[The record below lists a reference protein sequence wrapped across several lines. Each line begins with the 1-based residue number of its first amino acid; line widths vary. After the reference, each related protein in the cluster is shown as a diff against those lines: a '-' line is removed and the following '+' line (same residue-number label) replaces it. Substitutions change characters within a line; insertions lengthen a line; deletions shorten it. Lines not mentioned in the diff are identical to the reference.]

1 MSREMDAYIEELNER
16 KAISEGTE
24 KEIARQHA
32 KKRLT
37 ARERIDLLFDPDT
50 FTEIDTLV
58 TPRYD
63 AYLDGKTSRFGD
75 GVVTGFGLIN
85 GRRAV
90 VASQDATV
98 MGGSLGEMHANKIV
112 KAMRMALKYG
122 CPFISINDSG
132 GARIQEG
139 VDSLGGYARIFDAN
153 CEASGVIPQISL
165 IMGPCAGGAVYS
177 PALTDFVF
185 MTSQSFM
192 FITGPN
198 VVKAVMQEDVSFE
211 ELGGGLMHS
220 QESGVCHFLTGDD
233 QECLDRVRTL
243 LTYLPGNNQ
252 DDPPYIPPLDD
263 PKRLCPELER
273 LVPTDPHKP
282 YDVRQVITS
291 VVDDG
296 RFFEVHQLWAENM
309 VVGFARLNG
318 YVVGIVANQ
327 PLVLAGCIDI
337 KASIKATHFIRICDA
352 YNVPI
357 ITLQDVPGFLPGTAQ
372 EYGGIIRNGARMIYA
387 YSEATVPKL
396 MVILRKSYGGAYCV
410 MSSKGLRGDLL
421 YAWPNAEIAVMG
433 AEGAVNI
440 LFRRDVQAAEDPE
453 ARRQE
458 LVNDY
463 ERNFNNPYNAAARG
477 LIDDVIEPRDTRR
490 ILIKSLEL
498 TLSKRENHVARKHG
512 ISPM

>member
-1 MSREMDAYIEELNER
+1 MSRNMDSYIDELNER
-16 KAISEGTE
+16 KEISRGTE
-24 KEIARQHA
+24 KGIAGQHS

-63 AYLDGKTSRFGD
+63 TYLDGKTSRYGD

-85 GRRAV
+85 GRRV
-90 VASQDATV
+90 FVASQDATV

-112 KAMRMALKYG
+112 KAMQMALKYG

-185 MTSQSFM
+185 MTSKSFM

-198 VVKAVMQEDVSFE
+198 VVKAVMQEDVSLE

-233 QECLDRVRTL
+233 QDCLDRVRTL

-263 PKRLCPELER
+263 PKRLCPELEH

-453 ARRQE
+453 AKRQE

-477 LIDDVIEPRDTRR
+477 LIDDVIEPQDTRR

-498 TLSKRENHVARKHG
+498 TLSKREGHVPRKHG

>member
-1 MSREMDAYIEELNER
+1 MTKDMEFYLRELRER
-16 KAISEGTE
+16 RASALGSE
-24 KEIARQHA
+24 KEIAAQHG
-32 KKRLT
+32 KNRLT
-37 ARERIDLLFDPDT
+37 ARERLDLLFDSNT

-58 TPRYD
+58 VPRHETYPG
-63 AYLDGKTSRFGD
+63 GKGSRPGD
-75 GVVTGFGLIN
+75 GVVTGFGLVN
-85 GRRAV
+85 GRRVFA
-90 VASQDATV
+90 ASQDAAV

-112 KAMRMALKYG
+112 KAMQMALKFG
-122 CPFISINDSG
+122 CPFVAINDSG

-153 CEASGVIPQISL
+153 CEASGVIPQLSV

-185 MTSQSFM
+185 MTENSYM
-192 FITGPN
+192 FITGPD
-198 VVKAVMQEDVSFE
+198 VVRSVMQENVSFE

-220 QESGVCHFLTGDD
+220 AESGVCHFLTGNDSD
-233 QECLDRVRTL
+233 CIDHVRSL
-243 LTYLPGNNQ
+243 LSYLPSNNQ
-252 DDPPYIPPLDD
+252 DDPPYVTPIDD
-263 PKRLCPELER
+263 PERRCPELKEI
-273 LVPTDPHKP
+273 VPTDPSKA
-282 YDVRQVITS
+282 YDVRGVIAS
-291 VVDDG
+291 IVDDG
-296 RFFEVHQLWAENM
+296 GFFEVHQLWAENM

-327 PLVLAGCIDI
+327 PMVLAGCIDI

-352 YNVPI
+352 YNIPI
-357 ITLQDVPGFLPGTAQ
+357 ITLQDVPGFLPGKEQ

-396 MVILRKSYGGAYCV
+396 MIITRKSYGGAYCV

-453 ARRQE
+453 TRRRE
-458 LVNDY
+458 LVDDY
-463 ERNFNNPYNAAARG
+463 QSKFNNPYVAAARG
-477 LIDDVIEPRDTRR
+477 LIDDVIDPADSRR
-490 ILIKSLEL
+490 ILIRSLEVAM
-498 TLSKRENHVARKHG
+498 SKQERHVPRKHG

>member
-1 MSREMDAYIEELNER
+1 MRSRRDITR
-16 KAISEGTE
+16 GTP
-24 KEIARQHA
+24 KEIEGQHA

-37 ARERIDLLFDPDT
+37 ARERIELLFDAGT

-58 TPRYD
+58 TPRTDVYIG
-63 AYLDGKTSRFGD
+63 GKASRYGD
-75 GVVTGFGLIN
+75 GVITGFGLIH
-85 GRRAV
+85 GRRA
-90 VASQDATV
+90 AAAAQDAAV

-112 KAMRMALKYG
+112 KVMRMALEYG
-122 CPFISINDSG
+122 CPFIALNDSG

-153 CEASGVIPQISL
+153 CEASGVIPQLSV

-177 PALTDFVF
+177 PGLTDFIF
-185 MTSQSFM
+185 MTDNSYM
-192 FITGPN
+192 FITGPD
-198 VVKAVMQEDVSFE
+198 VVKAVMHEDLTQE
-211 ELGGGLMHS
+211 ELGGGLVHA
-220 QESGVCHFLTGDD
+220 QESGVCHFLTRDD
-233 QECLDRVRTL
+233 RDCLQRVRTL
-243 LTYLPGNNQ
+243 LTYLPSNNLE
-252 DDPPYIPPLDD
+252 DPPYVTPRDD
-263 PKRLCPELER
+263 PERRCPELEQ

-296 RFFEVHQLWAENM
+296 KFFEVHELWAQNM
-309 VVGFARLNG
+309 VVGFARMNG
-318 YVVGIVANQ
+318 WVVGIVANQ
-327 PLVLAGCIDI
+327 PMVLAGCIDI
-337 KASIKATHFIRICDA
+337 KASIKATHFIRICDV
-352 YNVPI
+352 YNIPI
-357 ITLQDVPGFLPGTAQ
+357 ITLQDVPGFLPGKDQ
-372 EYGGIIRNGARMIYA
+372 EYGAIIRNGARLIYA

-440 LFRRDVQAAEDPE
+440 LFRNEVKNAADPT
-453 ARRQE
+453 AKRQE
-458 LVNDY
+458 LVDDY
-463 ERNFNNPYNAAARG
+463 EKRFNNPYVTAARG

-490 ILIKSLEL
+490 VLIRSLEF
-498 TLSKRENHVARKHG
+498 TLSKRERHVSRKHG